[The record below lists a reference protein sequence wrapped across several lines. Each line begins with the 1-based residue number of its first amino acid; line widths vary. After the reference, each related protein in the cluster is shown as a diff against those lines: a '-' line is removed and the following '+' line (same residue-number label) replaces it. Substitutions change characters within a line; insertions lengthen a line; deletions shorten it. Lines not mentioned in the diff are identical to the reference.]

1 MPNAYGSITPTQ
13 AAYSAKTLLER
24 AIPMMVLEQ
33 FGQLKPLPANNTK
46 TINFR
51 RHKLA
56 IPSAATL
63 AGFILG
69 EGVSPSEQI
78 PTMENYD
85 LTLTQYGAV
94 VGVTDV
100 VDDTHIDDVLTEYMG
115 ILGEHSGQ
123 VIELMRW
130 EAIRTDASVNLI
142 YAGSMANAAIDTDVE
157 VMTSITKVEL
167 RAALRSIKAWHGKPI
182 TKLVKADVRYG
193 TQSCEP
199 SYIAVI
205 NSDLEASVREN
216 LGTSFTP
223 VADYGSGAS
232 VLQGEFGNFENIRFI
247 SSSMLGKRA
256 NAGAAVGVAVNLLS
270 DAGVNVNMY
279 DVCVFAADAW
289 VGVALKGEHAVTPS
303 MVRATASDSDPLA
316 QRSKAGYK
324 TMQNAKVVQTAHI
337 KKIVC
342 GALKNV

>member
-1 MPNAYGSITPTQ
+1 MSVTAYGNITPTQ
-13 AAYSAKTLLER
+13 AAYSSKTLLER

-56 IPSAATL
+56 IPSASTI
-63 AGFILG
+63 AGFALS

-115 ILGEHSGQ
+115 ILGEHAGQ

-130 EAIRTDASVNLI
+130 EAIRTDAGVNVIL
-142 YAGSMANAAIDTDVE
+142 AGSVATEALIT
-157 VMTSITKVEL
+157 TSLTKVEL
-167 RAALRSIKAWHGKPI
+167 RNAVRSLRANHGKYI
-182 TKLVKADVRYG
+182 TRLVKSDVRYG
-193 TQSCEP
+193 TQACEP
-199 SYIAVI
+199 SFVAVM
-205 NSDLEASVREN
+205 NSDLEGTVREN
-216 LGTSFTP
+216 LGTGFTP
-223 VADYGSGAS
+223 VADYGSG
-232 VLQGEFGNFENIRFI
+232 VTVMQGEFGNFENTRFV
-247 SSSMLGKRA
+247 SSTLLGKRA
-256 NAGAAVGVAVNLLS
+256 NAGIAVGSAATLLS
-270 DAGVNVNMY
+270 DGGVNVNLY

-289 VGVALKGEHAVTPS
+289 VGVALKGEYAVTPS
-303 MVRATASDSDPLA
+303 LVRASASDSDPLA

-337 KKIVC
+337 KKIIC
-342 GALKNV
+342 GALKAA

>member
-1 MPNAYGSITPTQ
+1 MSVTAYGNITPTQ
-13 AAYSAKTLLER
+13 AAYSSKTLLER

-56 IPSAATL
+56 IPNSSTL
-63 AGFILG
+63 SGFALS

-100 VDDTHIDDVLTEYMG
+100 VDDTPVDDVLTEYMG
-115 ILGEHSGQ
+115 ILGEHAGQ
-123 VIELMRW
+123 VVELMRW
-130 EAIRTDASVNLI
+130 EAIRTDAGVNVVL
-142 YAGSMANAAIDTDVE
+142 AGSVATEALIT
-157 VMTSITKVEL
+157 TSLTKVEL
-167 RAALRSIKAWHGKPI
+167 RNAIRSIRANHGKPI
-182 TKLVKADVRYG
+182 TRLTKADVRYG

-199 SYIAVI
+199 SYIAVM
-205 NSDLEASVREN
+205 NSDLEGTVREN
-216 LGTSFTP
+216 LGTAFTP
-223 VADYGSGAS
+223 VADYGAGAT
-232 VLQGEFGNFENIRFI
+232 VLQGEFGNFENIRFV

-256 NAGAAVGVAVNLLS
+256 DSGIAVGSAATLLS
-270 DAGVNVNMY
+270 DSGVLVNLY
-279 DVCVFAADAW
+279 DVCVFAADSW
-289 VGVALKGEHAVTPS
+289 VGVALKGEYAVTPS
-303 MVRATASDSDPLA
+303 LVRATASDSDPLA

-342 GALKNV
+342 GALKAA